1 MTAASK
7 GASNVSA
14 DEPEST
20 VHTVREVVAVRD
32 RRSAGDDERLAA
44 RHRLEQGRRRAG
56 VRVLAEQEAPP
67 RAPRRGIRGRAQSGR
82 RPPDERS
89 RYAPRAPGRC
99 RPTPR
104 CETTGREGVAP
115 DRGGARSHARIRA
128 YRHDVVA
135 DDRIRVGLG
144 SSRRRRRT
152 RRTPPA
158 AHEGLARPVV
168 PRPPPSRTRR
178 SCRGAGTHR
187 RTLDSRSAPSAVRG
201 ARGDQSPRRR
211 PVVSRGPACRGAQ
224 AECLPYRRSR
234 TRHRSDSAR

>member
-1 MTAASK
+1 M
-7 GASNVSA
+7 
-14 DEPEST
+14 
-20 VHTVREVVAVRD
+20 RD
-32 RRSAGDDERLAA
+32 RRSAGDDDRLAA

-56 VRVLAEQEAPP
+56 VRVLANRKRHHSRPDEAFADACNRDVDLQTNVRGTRLEPLGVVGRRHDAKRP
-67 RAPRRGIRGRAQSGR
+67 VGKASRQIEEKPKSRRGSAPIDTTSSPTTASASGR
-82 RPPDERS
+82 KLS
-89 RYAPRAPGRC
+89 VS
-99 RPTPR
+99 TPNA
-104 CETTGREGVAP
+104 TNST
-115 DRGGARSHARIRA
+115 RG
-128 YRHDVVA
+128 
-135 DDRIRVGLG
+135 
-144 SSRRRRRT
+144 
-152 RRTPPA
+152 PW
-158 AHEGLARPVV
+158 GLARPVV